1 MKKLLGIFILATVLC
16 TTTIFSVGAVPE
28 TETSQTSSVT
38 TEENVSEEDG
48 AEEDSIEDDGEDD
61 FLLTTS
67 ESENILDDTDILDDA
82 DTLVT
87 TGSVNDRL
95 VDEADILSDS
105 EEETLRNKLDEISER
120 VKCDVVVVTVD
131 SLDGKTAQAYADDY
145 FDYNGY
151 GYGSNHD
158 GALLLMAKNDRKWA
172 ISTCGYGI
180 TALTDRKLENMADEF
195 TPYLSKKKY
204 NQAFN
209 IYANMCDQYI
219 SQARNTKTTNGKEPY
234 NVGKSLLISLGV
246 GVVIAIIAVMAM
258 ASQLKSVKL
267 QQSAVNYIKQ
277 GSLRVNQRHDV
288 FLYRNVTQE
297 RKPDDDD
304 HHSTTHTSSSGRTH
318 GGASGSF

>member
-16 TTTIFSVGAVPE
+16 TTTIFGVGAVPE
-28 TETSQTSSVT
+28 TEVSQDDVII
-38 TEENVSEEDG
+38 
-48 AEEDSIEDDGEDD
+48 AEEDVAEDDGEDD
-61 FLLTTS
+61 FLLTTP
-67 ESENILDDTDILDDA
+67 ESENTSDTIG
-82 DTLVT
+82 TVY
-87 TGSVNDRL
+87 NRL

-120 VKCDVVVVTVD
+120 VKCDVVVVTVN

-158 GALLLMAKNDRKWA
+158 GALLLVAKDDRKWA

-180 TALTDRKLENMADEF
+180 TALTDSRLQTMADEF
-195 TPYLSKKKY
+195 TPYLSQKKY
-204 NQAFN
+204 GQAFN
-209 IYANMCDQYI
+209 TYANMCDNYI
-219 SQARNTKTTNGKEPY
+219 TQSRTNTTEKKPY

-246 GVVIAIIAVMAM
+246 GVIIALISVMAM